1 MDDGEDDCGTLQAVG
16 LDWVLGNGIIN
27 WRGIIGKL
35 IMRGNFFFFF
45 GRVNETSCLR
55 YIEEIIGKLLHILD
69 IFASF
74 EVSSWSMNGEELFRI
89 IRIVFHDFFFSF
101 QEK

>member
-35 IMRGNFFFFF
+35 IMRRNFFFFWK
-45 GRVNETSCLR
+45 
-55 YIEEIIGKLLHILD
+55 KLLENYYT
-69 IFASF
+69 F
-74 EVSSWSMNGEELFRI
+74 
-89 IRIVFHDFFFSF
+89 
-101 QEK
+101 

>member
-16 LDWVLGNGIIN
+16 LDWVLGNGII
-27 WRGIIGKL
+27 KL
-35 IMRGNFFFFF
+35 ERNYWEIDNAREFFFF
-45 GRVNETSCLR
+45 L
-55 YIEEIIGKLLHILD
+55 EEIIGKLLHILD

-89 IRIVFHDFFFSF
+89 IRIVFHDFSFSF